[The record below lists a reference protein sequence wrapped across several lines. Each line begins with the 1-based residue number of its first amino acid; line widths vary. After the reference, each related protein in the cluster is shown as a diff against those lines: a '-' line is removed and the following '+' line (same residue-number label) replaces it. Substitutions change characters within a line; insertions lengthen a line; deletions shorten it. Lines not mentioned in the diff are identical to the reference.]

1 MTAKQQQRIRESFA
15 EIKENA
21 GPVAML
27 FYGRLFAMDPGARK
41 LFHNDLALQGKKL
54 MDMLN
59 SVVESLDRFES
70 TVPRLAELGR
80 QHAEYG
86 VRPEQYA
93 TLEKA
98 LLWTLGQ
105 ALGPNFDAETRAAW
119 QAALQAITTAM
130 QAG

>member
-1 MTAKQQQRIRESFA
+1 
-15 EIKENA
+15 
-21 GPVAML
+21 
-27 FYGRLFAMDPGARK
+27 
-41 LFHNDLALQGKKL
+41 
-54 MDMLN
+54 
-59 SVVESLDRFES
+59 
-70 TVPRLAELGR
+70 
-80 QHAEYG
+80 

-105 ALGPNFDAETRAAW
+105 ALGRNFDAETRAAW